1 MISDVF
7 IKRPRLA
14 IVIAIVITIA
24 GLISIL
30 TIPVA
35 QYPDIAPPTVQVTA
49 TYSGADAKTVEE
61 SVAQPLESVVNGVSD
76 MRYMKS
82 TSSNDGGYSLSVSF
96 ALTANPDI
104 ATVNVQN
111 NTKQAE
117 TKLPEVVRRS
127 GLSIKKVSTSLLQVF
142 AFHSSKP
149 EHDQLFIS
157 NFVTI
162 NIVDELKRVPGVGD
176 VVNFGA
182 RDYAMRIWIDPA
194 KLANLQ
200 LSAQDVIAAVASQN
214 TQAAAG
220 RIGAAPLSQDQQLQ
234 LTITTKGRLV
244 DPEEFGNIIVRS
256 APDGSFVR
264 IKDVAR
270 VELGGETYDAVGTFD
285 GKPGSPMGIY
295 LAPGA
300 NAVAV
305 ANAVAK
311 RLEALKPRF
320 PDGITY
326 SYIYNTADF
335 VSQMIEK
342 VLHTLVEAFAL
353 VALVVFLFLGR
364 WRATL
369 IPLLAVPVSVI
380 GTFAVLLAVGFSANM
395 ISLLAMVLVIG
406 LVVDDAIVVVENVE
420 RILEEHPELS
430 VPEATHKAMS
440 EITGAIIAI
449 TLVLLSVFV
458 PVAFLPGSS
467 GVLFRQF
474 AITISAAMVI
484 SAVVALTL
492 APALCAVLLKPGHP
506 KGIMK
511 TITGAINAT
520 GNGFASIVTR
530 LVRVAAVS
538 LAVVLALGLAT
549 RHFMTVTPAGFLP
562 AEDQGY
568 LITIVTLPAGASLNR
583 TVEAM
588 DKAQDIIRNEPT
600 VANIVGIAGYDLLG
614 GGSASNSG
622 VMFARLTDYDAR
634 ATRDAHAT
642 VVAQRLTRALAVLP
656 EGMFFALN
664 PPSIP
669 GMGTIGGFEFILE
682 ALQGQDTA
690 EMAAVARGLIHAAS
704 QRPELAGVFTTFDAA
719 TPQIR
724 LTVDRDKVAVLGIN
738 LSDLFSVLQASLG
751 SYYINDFNSFGRT
764 WQVMIQ
770 AEKDYRKTIS
780 QIYDLQVKTASGDMV
795 PLSALVLADLEAS
808 PRAITRYNNYRAIS
822 ITGSAAPGRGDGDA
836 IAAMEDLARTTL
848 PQGYGYEWTGQALE
862 TKAAAGQTGIVLGF
876 GLLFAYLFLVAL
888 YESWNVPIPVLLS
901 VSAAILGAIFGVWIV
916 GANFDLYAQIGTV
929 VLIALAAKNAILIVE
944 VAVQLREEGKGIVES
959 AIHASHQ
966 RFRPVMMTS
975 IAFIAGLVPLL
986 VAYGP
991 GADSMFAVGLPVI
1004 AGMLAASLAG
1014 ILIIPMLYVTF
1025 QHIREGNWLGRS
1037 KEQGPEGD
1045 TAPPAAT
1052 G

>member
-1 MISDVF
+1 MISDIF
-7 IKRPRLA
+7 IKRPRMA
-14 IVIAIVITIA
+14 IVIALVITIA

-30 TIPVA
+30 SIPVA
-35 QYPDIAPPTVQVTA
+35 QYPDIAPPTVQVA
-49 TYSGADAKTVEE
+49 ASYSGADARTVEE

-82 TSSNDGGYSLSVSF
+82 TSSNDGSYTLSVSF
-96 ALTANPDI
+96 SLAANPDI

-117 TKLPEVVRRS
+117 AKLPEDVRRS

-142 AFHSSKP
+142 TFHSSKP

-182 RDYAMRIWIDPA
+182 RDYAMRIWIDPE
-194 KLANLQ
+194 KLASLNLT
-200 LSAQDVIAAVASQN
+200 SQDVIAAVASQN

-220 RIGAAPLSQDQQLQ
+220 RIGAAPLSEDQRLQ
-234 LTITTKGRLV
+234 LTITTKGRLT
-244 DPEEFGNIIVRS
+244 DPDEFGNIIVRGEL
-256 APDGSFVR
+256 DGSVVR
-264 IKDVAR
+264 VKDVAR
-270 VELGGETYDAVGTFD
+270 VELGGKTYDSISTFD
-285 GKPGSPMGIY
+285 GKPSSPLGVY
-295 LAPGA
+295 LSPGA
-300 NAVAV
+300 NAVEV
-305 ANAVAK
+305 ANAVSK
-311 RLEALKPRF
+311 RLEDLRPRF
-320 PDGITY
+320 PEGITY

-335 VSQMIEK
+335 VGQMIDK
-342 VLHTLVEAFAL
+342 VVHTLGEAFAL
-353 VALVVFLFLGR
+353 VALVVFVFLGR

-380 GTFAVLLAVGFSANM
+380 GTFAILLAVGFSANM

-420 RILEEHPELS
+420 RILEEHPELT

-484 SAVVALTL
+484 SAIVALTL
-492 APALCAVLLKPGHP
+492 APALCAVFLKPGHP

-520 GNGFASIVTR
+520 GNGFASVVTR

-538 LAVVLALGLAT
+538 LAVVFALGLAT
-549 RHFMTVTPAGFLP
+549 RFLMSATPAGFLP

-568 LITIVTLPAGASLNR
+568 LITVVTLPAGASLNR
-583 TVEAM
+583 TQEAM
-588 DKAQDIIRNEPT
+588 LKAEAILRKEPT
-600 VANIVGIAGYDLLG
+600 VGNVVSIAGFDLLG

-622 VMFARLTDYDAR
+622 VMFSRLKDYDLR
-634 ATRDAHAT
+634 TSPNAHST
-642 VVAQRLTRALAVLP
+642 VVAPRLTRALAVIP
-656 EGMFFALN
+656 DGMFFTLN

-669 GMGTIGGFEFILE
+669 GMGTTGGFEFMLE
-682 ALQGQDTA
+682 ALQGQELS
-690 EMAAVARGLIHAAS
+690 EMAAVARGLILAAS
-704 QRPELAGVFTTFDAA
+704 QRPELTGVFTTFDAS

-724 LTVDRDKVAVLGIN
+724 LTIDRDKVAVLGVN
-738 LSDLFSVLQASLG
+738 LSDLFSVLQSSLG

-764 WQVMIQ
+764 WQVMVQ
-770 AEKDYRKTIS
+770 AEQDYRKSIS
-780 QIYDLQVKTASGDMV
+780 QIYDLKVKNASGEMV
-795 PLSALVLADLEAS
+795 PLSSLVLADLEAS

-822 ITGSAAPGRGDGDA
+822 ITGNAAPGHGDGDA
-836 IAAMEDLARTTL
+836 IQAMEELARTTL
-848 PQGYGYEWTGQALE
+848 PNGYGYEWTGQALE

-888 YESWNVPIPVLLS
+888 YESWNIPIPVLLS
-901 VSAAILGAIFGVWIV
+901 VSAAILGAIFGVWV
-916 GANFDLYAQIGTV
+916 MGANFDLYAQIGTV
-929 VLIALAAKNAILIVE
+929 MLIALAAKNAILIVE
-944 VAVQLREEGKGIVES
+944 VAVQLREEGNDIVHA

-975 IAFIAGLVPLL
+975 IAFIAGLVPLII
-986 VAYGP
+986 AHGP
-991 GADSMFAVGLPVI
+991 GADSMYAVGLPVI
-1004 AGMLAASLAG
+1004 FGMLAASFAG

-1025 QHIREGNWLGRS
+1025 QHLREGNWFGRRNAR
-1037 KEQGPEGD
+1037 GEGD

-1052 G
+1052 S